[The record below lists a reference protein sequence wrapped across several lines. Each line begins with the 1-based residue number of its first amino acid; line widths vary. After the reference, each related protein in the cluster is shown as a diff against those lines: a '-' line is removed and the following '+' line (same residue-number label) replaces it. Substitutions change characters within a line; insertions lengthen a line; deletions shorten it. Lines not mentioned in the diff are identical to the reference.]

1 MLAPR
6 PIREERRRSQRIP
19 SSVLLVVFSLDPDLA
34 FCGRCQ
40 TVEVS
45 HHGCSFR
52 APQPFKHGARLRL
65 GILHTGQVTT
75 ARVVY
80 AFPLEPVELAVKSW
94 RVGLELD
101 KPGNVFGVSRRLC
114 RTRAQPNDDQS
125 RPGKELPS

>member
-6 PIREERRRSQRIP
+6 PISEERRRSQRT
-19 SSVLLVVFSLDPDLA
+19 SLSALLFVVSLDPDLA
-34 FCGRCQ
+34 FCERCQ
-40 TVEVS
+40 TMEVN
-45 HHGCSFR
+45 HRGCSFR

-80 AFPLEPVELAVKSW
+80 AFPLEPALKSW

-101 KPGNVFGVSRRLC
+101 KPGHVFWDV
-114 RTRAQPNDDQS
+114 
-125 RPGKELPS
+125 PSPPQN